1 MKSALVTGAS
11 SGIGKETA
19 LTLAN
24 AGYQV
29 YAAARSVEKMAEEIF
44 IERSRFRSFYF
55 FRNRKK
61 EIIFLLFPT
70 LFCR

>member
-29 YAAARSVEKMAEEIF
+29 YAAARRVEKMAEDLNY
-44 IERSRFRSFYF
+44 FYF
-55 FRNRKK
+55 
-61 EIIFLLFPT
+61 
-70 LFCR
+70 